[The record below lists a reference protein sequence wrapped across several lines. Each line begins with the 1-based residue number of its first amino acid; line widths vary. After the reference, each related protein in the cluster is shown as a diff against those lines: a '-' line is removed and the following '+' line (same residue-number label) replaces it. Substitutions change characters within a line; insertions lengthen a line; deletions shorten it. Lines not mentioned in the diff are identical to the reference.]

1 MRSTIL
7 SIGTVFLIAG
17 APPVLA
23 DESAI
28 ELRKAQGVDVIEANC
43 AACHSLD
50 YVQMNSPIQDKEG
63 WTKTVDKMVK
73 TFGAPIDEKDQKTII
88 DYLAVN
94 YGK

>member
-1 MRSTIL
+1 VRSTTL
-7 SIGTVFLIAG
+7 FIGTALLIAG
-17 APPVLA
+17 APSVFA

-28 ELRKAQGVDVIEANC
+28 ELRKASGVDVIETNC
-43 AACHSLD
+43 GTCHSLD

-63 WTKTVDKMVK
+63 WTKTVDKMIKV
-73 TFGAPIDEKDQKTII
+73 FGAPIDETDQKTII